1 MAGSRRSPGTA
12 ARTSATQD
20 GAPVGEADKGSGNSL
35 LGGCRVLDLGDLSG
49 AVCGRILAD
58 LGADVV
64 KVEPPG
70 GEADRLQPPF
80 VDDVE
85 NRERSIP
92 WLAANVNKRG
102 VTCDLGSPQGRDL
115 FARLAATARI
125 VVESF
130 PPGRVRDLGLEAVL
144 RDTIV
149 VSITPYG
156 QDGPLARVPAS
167 DLEVTAASG
176 SLWLAGEEGRPPV
189 RTTQPQS
196 PYWSGMYGAL
206 GALIALQSP
215 VAQRVDV
222 SAQAAMT
229 TVHPP
234 APVWWDIAREE
245 HGRTGP
251 FLLGRS
257 NVGSRFRNLWACADG
272 FVSFAIQGGPIGR
285 HTGRMLADWMA
296 EGGRVPAVIAAIDWD
311 RFDNTTLS
319 QPQVDALEAAIAPF
333 LRSLTKAEFFDEVVK
348 RKMLGYPVGDASDSL
363 ADPQLRARD
372 FWRTLSPA
380 AGLPPLPFPG
390 GFALFDG
397 ERPAVRRSAPGVG
410 EHNAEIYGE
419 AGVGPEELARLAA
432 AGVV

>member
-1 MAGSRRSPGTA
+1 
-12 ARTSATQD
+12 
-20 GAPVGEADKGSGNSL
+20 
-35 LGGCRVLDLGDLSG
+35 
-49 AVCGRILAD
+49 VCGRILAD
-58 LGADVV
+58 LGADVI

-70 GEADRLQPPF
+70 GEADRLRPPF
-80 VDDVE
+80 IGDVE

-102 VTCDLGSPQGRDL
+102 VTCDLTSSDGPAL

-130 PPGRVRDLGLEAVL
+130 PAGRLAELGLQDL
-144 RDTIV
+144 FRDAIV

-156 QDGPLARVPAS
+156 QDGPLARVPGS

-189 RTTQPQS
+189 RTSQPQS

-206 GALIALQSP
+206 GALIALQSR

-234 APVWWDIAREE
+234 APVWWDIARDE
-245 HGRTGP
+245 HARTGP

-285 HTGRMLADWMA
+285 HTGRMLAEWMA
-296 EGGRVPAVIAAIDWD
+296 ERGRVPAVIAAIDWD
-311 RFDNTTLS
+311 RFDNTRLS
-319 QPQVDALEAAIAPF
+319 QDQVDELEAAIAPF
-333 LRSLTKAEFFDEVVK
+333 LLSLTKAEFFDGVVK

-363 ADPQLRARD
+363 ADPQLSARD
-372 FWRTLSPA
+372 FWRQISPA
-380 AGLPPLPFPG
+380 EGLPPLPFPG

-397 ERPAVRRSAPGVG
+397 KRPEVRRPAPRVG
-410 EHNAEIYGE
+410 EHNGEIYAEVGVGPLELGRLRE
-419 AGVGPEELARLAA
+419 AGV
-432 AGVV
+432 V

>member
-12 ARTSATQD
+12 ARTDATQD
-20 GAPVGEADKGSGNSL
+20 RSL
-35 LGGCRVLDLGDLSG
+35 LGGHCRVLDLADLSG

-70 GEADRLQPPF
+70 GEPDRMQPPF
-80 VDDVE
+80 VGDVE
-85 NRERSIP
+85 NSSRSIP

-102 VTCDLGSPQGRDL
+102 VTCDLSSAAGRAL
-115 FARLAATARI
+115 FARLAASARI
-125 VVESF
+125 VIESF
-130 PPGRVRDLGLEAVL
+130 PPGRRAELGLDEIL

-156 QDGPLARVPAS
+156 QDGPLAGVPGS
-167 DLEVTAASG
+167 DLEVTAMSG
-176 SLWLAGEEGRPPV
+176 SLWLAGEAGRPPV
-189 RTTQPQS
+189 RTAQPQS

-206 GALIALQSP
+206 GALVALQSP

-285 HTGRMLADWMA
+285 HTGRMLAEWMA
-296 EGGRVPAVIAAIDWD
+296 ENGNVPAVVAAIDWD
-311 RFDNTTLS
+311 RFDNSTLS
-319 QPQVDALEAAIAPF
+319 QAQVDALETAIAPF
-333 LRSLTKAEFFDEVVK
+333 LRSLTKAEFFESVVK

-363 ADPQLRARD
+363 ADPQLAARD

-380 AGLPPLPFPG
+380 EGVPPLPFPG

-397 ERPAVRRSAPGVG
+397 ERPAVRRPAPGVG

-419 AGVGPEELARLAA
+419 AGVGAEELARLRAA
-432 AGVV
+432 AVV

>member
-1 MAGSRRSPGTA
+1 M
-12 ARTSATQD
+12 
-20 GAPVGEADKGSGNSL
+20 
-35 LGGCRVLDLGDLSG
+35 
-49 AVCGRILAD
+49 CGRILAD
-58 LGADVV
+58 LGADVI

-70 GEADRLQPPF
+70 GEADRLRPPF
-80 VDDVE
+80 IGDVE

-102 VTCDLGSPQGRDL
+102 VTCDLTSSDGPAL

-130 PPGRVRDLGLEAVL
+130 PAGRLAELGLQDL
-144 RDTIV
+144 FRDAIV

-156 QDGPLARVPAS
+156 QDGPLARVPGS

-189 RTTQPQS
+189 RTSQPQS

-206 GALIALQSP
+206 GALIALQSR

-234 APVWWDIAREE
+234 APVWWDIARDE
-245 HGRTGP
+245 HARTGP

-285 HTGRMLADWMA
+285 HTGRMLAEWMA
-296 EGGRVPAVIAAIDWD
+296 ERGRVPAVIAAIDWD
-311 RFDNTTLS
+311 RFDNTRLS
-319 QPQVDALEAAIAPF
+319 QDQVDELEAAIAPF
-333 LRSLTKAEFFDEVVK
+333 LLSLTKAEFFDGVVK

-363 ADPQLRARD
+363 ADPQLSARD
-372 FWRTLSPA
+372 FWRQISPA
-380 AGLPPLPFPG
+380 EGLPPLPFPG

-397 ERPAVRRSAPGVG
+397 KRPEVRRPAPRVG
-410 EHNAEIYGE
+410 EHNGEIYAE
-419 AGVGPEELARLAA
+419 VGVGPLELARLRE

>member
-1 MAGSRRSPGTA
+1 LA
-12 ARTSATQD
+12 
-20 GAPVGEADKGSGNSL
+20 NSL
-35 LGGCRVLDLGDLSG
+35 LGGCRVLDLADLSG

-70 GEADRLQPPF
+70 GEADRAQPPF
-80 VDDVE
+80 IEDFKSGD
-85 NRERSIP
+85 RSIP

-102 VTCDLGSPQGRDL
+102 VTCDLESAEGRAL
-115 FARLAATARI
+115 FARLAEPTRI

-130 PPGRVRDLGLEAVL
+130 APGRLAELGLDDIL
-144 RDTIV
+144 RKTIV

-156 QDGPLARVPAS
+156 QDGPLAGVPGS

-176 SLWLAGEEGRPPV
+176 SLWLAGEEGRAPV
-189 RTTQPQS
+189 RTSQPQS

-206 GALIALQSP
+206 GALVALQSP

-234 APVWWDIAREE
+234 APVWWDIARQE

-285 HTGRMLADWMA
+285 HTGRMLAEWMA
-296 EGGRVPAVIAAIDWD
+296 ERGPVPLVIAAIDWNV
-311 RFDNTTLS
+311 FDNTTLS
-319 QPQVDALEAAIAPF
+319 QAEVDQLEAAIAPF
-333 LRSLTKAEFFDEVVK
+333 LRALTKAEFFDAVVK
-348 RKMLGYPVGDASDSL
+348 RKMLGYPVGDACDSL
-363 ADPQLRARD
+363 ADPQLRVRD

-380 AGLPPLPFPG
+380 EGLPPLFFPG

-397 ERPAVRRSAPGVG
+397 QRPGVRRPAPRVG

-419 AGVGPEELARLAA
+419 AGVARDDLDRLRA

>member
-1 MAGSRRSPGTA
+1 M
-12 ARTSATQD
+12 
-20 GAPVGEADKGSGNSL
+20 
-35 LGGCRVLDLGDLSG
+35 DLADLSG

-70 GEADRLQPPF
+70 GEADRMQPPF
-80 VDDVE
+80 VGDVE
-85 NRERSIP
+85 NSTRSIP

-102 VTCDLGSPQGRDL
+102 VTCDLTSTEGRAL
-115 FARLAATARI
+115 FARLAAGARI
-125 VVESF
+125 VIESF
-130 PPGRVRDLGLEAVL
+130 APGRFAELGLDEIVRDA
-144 RDTIV
+144 IV

-156 QDGPLARVPAS
+156 QDGPLARVPGS

-176 SLWLAGEEGRPPV
+176 SLWLAGEEGRPPL
-189 RTTQPQS
+189 RTAQPQS

-206 GALIALQSP
+206 GALVALQSR

-285 HTGRMLADWMA
+285 HTGRMLAEWMA
-296 EGGRVPAVIAAIDWD
+296 ERGAVPAVIAAIDWTI
-311 RFDNTTLS
+311 FDNTTLS
-319 QPQVDALEAAIAPF
+319 QMQVDDLEAAIAPF
-333 LRSLTKAEFFDEVVK
+333 LRSLTKAEFFDGVVK
-348 RKMLGYPVGDASDSL
+348 RKMLGYPVSDASDSL
-363 ADPQLRARD
+363 TDPQLRARD

-380 AGLPPLPFPG
+380 EGLPPMPFPG

-397 ERPAVRRSAPGVG
+397 ERPAVRRPAPEVG

-419 AGVGPEELARLAA
+419 SGISSEELERLRA

>member
-1 MAGSRRSPGTA
+1 
-12 ARTSATQD
+12 
-20 GAPVGEADKGSGNSL
+20 
-35 LGGCRVLDLGDLSG
+35 
-49 AVCGRILAD
+49 VCGRILAD

-70 GEADRLQPPF
+70 GEPDRLQPPF
-80 VDDVE
+80 VGDVE
-85 NRERSIP
+85 NAERSIP
-92 WLAANVNKRG
+92 WIAANVNKRS
-102 VTCDLGSPQGRDL
+102 VTCDFGSVDGRAL
-115 FARLAATARI
+115 FARLVAKARI

-130 PPGRVRDLGLEAVL
+130 PPGRLAELGVEEVL
-144 RDTIV
+144 RETIV
-149 VSITPYG
+149 VSVTPYG

-189 RTTQPQS
+189 RTAQPQS

-206 GALIALQSP
+206 GALVALQSP
-215 VAQRVDV
+215 VAQHVDV

-245 HGRTGP
+245 HARTGP

-285 HTGRMLADWMA
+285 HTGRMLAEWMA
-296 EGGRVPAVIAAIDWD
+296 ERGAVPAVIAAIDWTI
-311 RFDNTTLS
+311 FDNTTLS
-319 QPQVDALEAAIAPF
+319 QAQVDELEAAIAPF
-333 LRSLTKAEFFDEVVK
+333 LRSLTKAEFFDGVVK

-372 FWRTLSPA
+372 FWRHISPA
-380 AGLPPLPFPG
+380 RGLPPLPFPG

-397 ERPAVRRSAPGVG
+397 KRPEVRRPAPSVG

-419 AGVGPEELARLAA
+419 VGVGARELARLRE
-432 AGVV
+432 AGVI

>member
-1 MAGSRRSPGTA
+1 
-12 ARTSATQD
+12 
-20 GAPVGEADKGSGNSL
+20 
-35 LGGCRVLDLGDLSG
+35 LDLADLTG

-70 GEADRLQPPF
+70 GEADRMQPPF
-80 VDDVE
+80 VGDVE
-85 NRERSIP
+85 NSTRSIP

-102 VTCDLGSPQGRDL
+102 VTCDLTSTEGRAL
-115 FARLAATARI
+115 FARLAAGARI
-125 VVESF
+125 VIESF
-130 PPGRVRDLGLEAVL
+130 APGRFAELGLDEIVRDA
-144 RDTIV
+144 IV

-156 QDGPLARVPAS
+156 QDGPLARVPGS

-176 SLWLAGEEGRPPV
+176 SLWLAGEEGRPPL
-189 RTTQPQS
+189 RTAQPQS

-206 GALIALQSP
+206 GALVALQSR

-285 HTGRMLADWMA
+285 HTGRMLAEWMA
-296 EGGRVPAVIAAIDWD
+296 ERGAVPAVIAAIDWTI
-311 RFDNTTLS
+311 FDNTALS
-319 QPQVDALEAAIAPF
+319 QAQVDELEAAIAPF
-333 LRSLTKAEFFDEVVK
+333 LRSLTKAEFFDGVVK
-348 RKMLGYPVGDASDSL
+348 RKMLGYPVSDASDSL
-363 ADPQLRARD
+363 TDPQLRARD

-380 AGLPPLPFPG
+380 EGLPPMPFPG

-397 ERPAVRRSAPGVG
+397 ERPAVRRPAPEVG

-419 AGVGPEELARLAA
+419 SGISSEELERLRA

>member
-1 MAGSRRSPGTA
+1 
-12 ARTSATQD
+12 
-20 GAPVGEADKGSGNSL
+20 
-35 LGGCRVLDLGDLSG
+35 
-49 AVCGRILAD
+49 VCGRILAD

-80 VDDVE
+80 VGDVE

-102 VTCDLGSPQGRDL
+102 ATCDLGSVDGRAL
-115 FARLAATARI
+115 FGRLAAKARI

-130 PPGRVRDLGLEAVL
+130 PPGRLAELGLNELL
-144 RDTIV
+144 RDAIV

-189 RTTQPQS
+189 RTAQPQS

-206 GALIALQSP
+206 GALVALQSP

-245 HGRTGP
+245 HARTGP

-285 HTGRMLADWMA
+285 HTGRMLAEWMA
-296 EGGRVPAVIAAIDWD
+296 ERGEVPAVIAAVDWTT
-311 RFDNTTLS
+311 FDNTTLS
-319 QPQVDALEAAIAPF
+319 QPQVDELEAAIAPF
-333 LRSLTKAEFFDEVVK
+333 LRSLTKAEFFDGVVK

-372 FWRTLSPA
+372 FWRHISPA
-380 AGLPPLPFPG
+380 RGLPPLPFPG

-397 ERPAVRRSAPGVG
+397 KRPEVRRPAPSVG

-419 AGVGPEELARLAA
+419 VGIGVRELARLRE

>member
-12 ARTSATQD
+12 ARTNATQD
-20 GAPVGEADKGSGNSL
+20 RSL
-35 LGGCRVLDLGDLSG
+35 LGGHCRVLDLADLSG
-49 AVCGRILAD
+49 AVSGRILAD

-70 GEADRLQPPF
+70 GEPDRAQPPF
-80 VDDVE
+80 VGDVE
-85 NRERSIP
+85 NSSRSIP

-102 VTCDLGSPQGRDL
+102 VTCDLTSAAGRAL
-115 FARLAATARI
+115 FARLAASARI
-125 VVESF
+125 VIESF
-130 PPGRVRDLGLEAVL
+130 PPGRRAELGLDEIL

-156 QDGPLARVPAS
+156 QDGPLAGVPGS
-167 DLEVTAASG
+167 DLEVTAMSG
-176 SLWLAGEEGRPPV
+176 SLWLAGEAGRPPV
-189 RTTQPQS
+189 RTAQPQS

-206 GALIALQSP
+206 GALVALQSP
-215 VAQRVDV
+215 VAQLVDV

-285 HTGRMLADWMA
+285 HTGRMLAEWMA
-296 EGGRVPAVIAAIDWD
+296 ENGNVPAVVAAIDWD
-311 RFDNTTLS
+311 RFDNSTLS
-319 QPQVDALEAAIAPF
+319 QAQVDALETAIAPF
-333 LRSLTKAEFFDEVVK
+333 LRSLTKAEFFESVVK

-363 ADPQLRARD
+363 ADPQLAARD

-380 AGLPPLPFPG
+380 EGVPPLPFPG

-397 ERPAVRRSAPGVG
+397 ERPAVRRPAPGVG

-419 AGVGPEELARLAA
+419 AGVGAEELARLRAA
-432 AGVV
+432 AVV

>member
-12 ARTSATQD
+12 ARTNATQD
-20 GAPVGEADKGSGNSL
+20 HSL
-35 LGGCRVLDLGDLSG
+35 LGGDCRVLDLADLSG

-70 GEADRLQPPF
+70 GEPDRMQPPF
-80 VDDVE
+80 VGDVE
-85 NRERSIP
+85 NSARSIP

-102 VTCDLGSPQGRDL
+102 VTCDLTSAEGRAL
-115 FARLAATARI
+115 FRRLAATARI

-130 PPGRVRDLGLEAVL
+130 APARLVELGLDDAL

-156 QDGPLARVPAS
+156 QDGPLADVPGS

-206 GALIALQSP
+206 GALVALQSP

-285 HTGRMLADWMA
+285 HTGRMLAAWMA
-296 EGGRVPAVIAAIDWD
+296 ERGSVPALIAAIDWD
-311 RFDNTTLS
+311 RFDNSILS
-319 QPQVDALEAAIAPF
+319 QSQVDALEAAIAPF
-333 LRSLTKAEFFDEVVK
+333 LAHLTKAEFFEGVVK

-372 FWRTLSPA
+372 FWSALSPA
-380 AGLPPLPFPG
+380 EGLPPLPFPG

-397 ERPAVRRSAPGVG
+397 ERPAVRRPAPGVG
-410 EHNAEIYGE
+410 EHNTEIYGE
-419 AGVGPEELARLAA
+419 AGVGPDELARLRAE
-432 AGVV
+432 GVV

>member
-12 ARTSATQD
+12 ARTNTTPD
-20 GAPVGEADKGSGNSL
+20 RSL
-35 LGGCRVLDLGDLSG
+35 LGGCRVLDLADLSG
-49 AVCGRILAD
+49 AVCARILAD

-85 NRERSIP
+85 NSERSIP

-102 VTCDLGSPQGRDL
+102 VTCDLGSPEGRSL
-115 FARLAATARI
+115 VAKLAATARI

-130 PPGRVRDLGLEAVL
+130 PPGRLGELGLDEIL
-144 RDTIV
+144 HHTIV

-156 QDGPLARVPAS
+156 QDGPLARVPGS
-167 DLEVTAASG
+167 DLEITAASG
-176 SLWLAGEEGRPPV
+176 SLWLAGEEGRAPV

-206 GALIALQSP
+206 GALVALQAP

-234 APVWWDIAREE
+234 AAVWWDIAHQD

-285 HTGRMLADWMA
+285 HTGRMLAAWMA
-296 EGGRVPAVIAAIDWD
+296 ERGSVPPIIAAIEWD

-319 QPQVDALEAAIAPF
+319 QAEVDELEAAIAPF
-333 LRSLTKAEFFDEVVK
+333 LGSLTKAEFFDGVVT
-348 RKMLGYPVGDASDSL
+348 RKMLGYPVSDASDSL

-372 FWRTLSPA
+372 FWHSLSPA
-380 AGLPPLPFPG
+380 EGLPPLPFPG

-397 ERPAVRRSAPGVG
+397 ERPEVRRRAPRVG

-419 AGVGPEELARLAA
+419 AGIGGDELARLRT
-432 AGVV
+432 AGIV

>member
-1 MAGSRRSPGTA
+1 M
-12 ARTSATQD
+12 
-20 GAPVGEADKGSGNSL
+20 
-35 LGGCRVLDLGDLSG
+35 
-49 AVCGRILAD
+49 CGRILAD

-64 KVEPPG
+64 KVEPRG
-70 GEADRLQPPF
+70 GEADRLRPPF
-80 VDDVE
+80 VGDVE
-85 NRERSIP
+85 NSERSIP

-102 VTCDLGSPQGRDL
+102 VTCDLGSSEGRAL
-115 FARLAATARI
+115 FARLATKARI

-130 PPGRVRDLGLEAVL
+130 PPGRFGELGLNELL
-144 RDTIV
+144 RDAIV

-156 QDGPLARVPAS
+156 QSGPLARVPAS

-189 RTTQPQS
+189 RTAQPQS

-206 GALIALQSP
+206 GALVALQSP

-222 SAQAAMT
+222 SAQAAMA

-234 APVWWDIAREE
+234 ATLWWDIAREE
-245 HGRTGP
+245 HRRTGP

-272 FVSFAIQGGPIGR
+272 YVSFAIQGGPIGR
-285 HTGRMLADWMA
+285 HTGRMLAEWMA
-296 EGGRVPAVIAAIDWD
+296 ERGTVPAVIAAIDWE
-311 RFDNTTLS
+311 RFDNTRLT
-319 QPQVDALEAAIAPF
+319 QAEVDELEAAIAPF
-333 LRSLTKAEFFDEVVK
+333 LLSLTKAEFFDTVVR

-372 FWRTLSPA
+372 FWQMLSPA
-380 AGLPPLPFPG
+380 EGLAPLPFPG

-397 ERPAVRRSAPGVG
+397 QRPAVRRPAPRVG
-410 EHNAEIYGE
+410 QHNAEIYRE
-419 AGVGPEELARLAA
+419 AGVAPDELARLRA

>member
-1 MAGSRRSPGTA
+1 M
-12 ARTSATQD
+12 
-20 GAPVGEADKGSGNSL
+20 
-35 LGGCRVLDLGDLSG
+35 
-49 AVCGRILAD
+49 CGRILAD

-64 KVEPPG
+64 KIEPPG
-70 GEADRLQPPF
+70 GEADRMQPPF
-80 VDDVE
+80 VGDFE
-85 NRERSIP
+85 NSERSIP

-102 VTCDLGSPQGRDL
+102 VTCDLGSPDGRAL
-115 FARLAATARI
+115 FALLCANARI

-130 PPGRVRDLGLEAVL
+130 APGRLRELGLDGVL
-144 RDTIV
+144 GDNIV

-156 QDGPLARVPAS
+156 QDGPLAGVPGS

-189 RTTQPQS
+189 RTAQPQS

-206 GALIALQSP
+206 GALVALQSP

-234 APVWWDIAREE
+234 APVWWDIAHEE

-285 HTGRMLADWMA
+285 HTGRMLTQWMA
-296 EGGRVPAVIAAIDWD
+296 ESGGVPAVIAAIDWD
-311 RFDNTTLS
+311 RFDNSTLS
-319 QPQVDALEAAIAPF
+319 QQQVDELEAAIAPF
-333 LRSLTKAEFFDEVVK
+333 LRSLTKGEFFDEVVK

-363 ADPQLRARD
+363 ADPQLLARD
-372 FWRTLSPA
+372 FWRSISP
-380 AGLPPLPFPG
+380 GEELPALPFPG

-397 ERPAVRRSAPGVG
+397 ERPKVKRPAPRVG

-419 AGVGPEELARLAA
+419 VGVGPRELERLRA

>member
-1 MAGSRRSPGTA
+1 M
-12 ARTSATQD
+12 
-20 GAPVGEADKGSGNSL
+20 
-35 LGGCRVLDLGDLSG
+35 
-49 AVCGRILAD
+49 CGRILGD

-64 KVEPPG
+64 KLEPPG

-80 VDDVE
+80 VGDVE

-102 VTCDLGSPQGRDL
+102 VTCDLGSTDGRAL
-115 FARLAATARI
+115 FARLAAKARI

-130 PPGRVRDLGLEAVL
+130 APGRLGELGLDAVL

-189 RTTQPQS
+189 RTGQPQS

-206 GALIALQSP
+206 GALVALQSP

-234 APVWWDIAREE
+234 APVWWDIARDE
-245 HGRTGP
+245 HARTGP

-285 HTGRMLADWMA
+285 HTGRMLAEWMA
-296 EGGRVPAVIAAIDWD
+296 ERGTVPAVIAAVDWD
-311 RFDNTTLS
+311 RFDNTLLS
-319 QPQVDALEAAIAPF
+319 QPQVDELEAAIAPF
-333 LRSLTKAEFFDEVVK
+333 LRSLSKAEFFDGVVK

-372 FWRTLSPA
+372 FWRQLSPA
-380 AGLPPLPFPG
+380 EGLPPLPFPG

-397 ERPAVRRSAPGVG
+397 KRPEVRRPAPRVG
-410 EHNAEIYGE
+410 EHNVEIYGE
-419 AGVGPEELARLAA
+419 VGIGVHEVARFRE

>member
-1 MAGSRRSPGTA
+1 M
-12 ARTSATQD
+12 
-20 GAPVGEADKGSGNSL
+20 
-35 LGGCRVLDLGDLSG
+35 
-49 AVCGRILAD
+49 CGRILAD

-70 GEADRLQPPF
+70 GEADRLRPPF
-80 VDDVE
+80 LADLGDDVE
-85 NRERSIP
+85 NGERSIP

-102 VTCDLGSPQGRDL
+102 VTCDLGSADGRSL
-115 FARLAATARI
+115 FARLASSARI
-125 VVESF
+125 IVESA
-130 PPGRVRDLGLEAVL
+130 PAGRMRELGLDGAL
-144 RDTIV
+144 RDAIV

-156 QDGPLARVPAS
+156 QDGPLAGVPGS

-176 SLWLAGEEGRPPV
+176 SLWLAGEEGRAPV

-206 GALIALQSP
+206 GALVALQAP
-215 VAQRVDV
+215 AAQRVDV

-257 NVGSRFRNLWACADG
+257 NVGSRFRNLWECADG

-285 HTGRMLADWMA
+285 HTGRMLVEWMA
-296 EGGRVPAVIAAIDWD
+296 ERGMASPALAAIDWD
-311 RFDNTTLS
+311 RFDNSRLT
-319 QPQVDALEAAIAPF
+319 QAQVDELEAGIAPF
-333 LRSLTKAEFFDEVVK
+333 LRTLTKTEFFSGVVK

-372 FWRTLSPA
+372 FWRTFAPIDGVPA
-380 AGLPPLPFPG
+380 LPFPG

-397 ERPAVRRSAPGVG
+397 ERPALRRPAPRVG
-410 EHNAEIYGE
+410 EHNAEVYSE
-419 AGVGPEELARLAA
+419 VGVGTADLSRLRA
-432 AGVV
+432 AGTI

>member
-1 MAGSRRSPGTA
+1 M
-12 ARTSATQD
+12 
-20 GAPVGEADKGSGNSL
+20 
-35 LGGCRVLDLGDLSG
+35 
-49 AVCGRILAD
+49 CGRILAD

-80 VDDVE
+80 IGDVQ
-85 NRERSIP
+85 NHERSIP

-102 VTCDLGSPQGRDL
+102 ITCDLGSPEGRGL
-115 FARLAATARI
+115 FRRLASAARI
-125 VVESF
+125 VVESAA
-130 PPGRVRDLGLEAVL
+130 PGRLKALGLEAAL
-144 RDTIV
+144 GGTIV

-156 QDGPLARVPAS
+156 QDGPLAGVLAS

-189 RTTQPQS
+189 RTAQPQS

-206 GALIALQSP
+206 GALVALQSSP
-215 VAQRVDV
+215 PQRVDV

-285 HTGRMLADWMA
+285 HTGRMLVEWMA
-296 EGGRVPAVIAAIDWD
+296 EQGTVPSVIATVDWD
-311 RFDNTTLS
+311 RFDNTTLT
-319 QPQVDALEAAIAPF
+319 QAQVDELEAAIAPF
-333 LRSLTKAEFFDEVVK
+333 LRSLTKAEFFRAVVK

-372 FWRTLSPA
+372 FWQSLSPA
-380 AGLPPLPFPG
+380 EGLAPLPFPG

-397 ERPAVRRSAPGVG
+397 ERPPVIRPAPRVG
-410 EHNAEIYGE
+410 EHNAEVYAE
-419 AGVGPEELARLAA
+419 AGVGRDELARLRV
-432 AGVV
+432 AGSV

>member
-1 MAGSRRSPGTA
+1 LA
-12 ARTSATQD
+12 
-20 GAPVGEADKGSGNSL
+20 NSL
-35 LGGCRVLDLGDLSG
+35 LGGCRVLDLADLSG

-70 GEADRLQPPF
+70 GEADRAQPPF
-80 VDDVE
+80 IEDFKSGD
-85 NRERSIP
+85 RSIP

-102 VTCDLGSPQGRDL
+102 VTCDLESAEGRAL
-115 FARLAATARI
+115 FARLAQSTRI

-130 PPGRVRDLGLEAVL
+130 APGRLRELGLDDIL
-144 RDTIV
+144 RETIV

-156 QDGPLARVPAS
+156 QDGPLAGVPGS

-189 RTTQPQS
+189 RTSQPQS

-206 GALIALQSP
+206 GALVALQSP

-234 APVWWDIAREE
+234 APVWWDIARQE

-285 HTGRMLADWMA
+285 HTGRMLAEWMA
-296 EGGRVPAVIAAIDWD
+296 ERGPVPLVIAAIDWNV
-311 RFDNTTLS
+311 FDNTTLS
-319 QPQVDALEAAIAPF
+319 QAEVDELEAAIAPF
-333 LRSLTKAEFFDEVVK
+333 LRALTKAEFFDAVVK
-348 RKMLGYPVGDASDSL
+348 RKMLGYPVGDACDSL

-372 FWRTLSPA
+372 FWRSLSPA
-380 AGLPPLPFPG
+380 EGLPPLFFPG

-397 ERPAVRRSAPGVG
+397 QRPGVRRPAPRVG
-410 EHNAEIYGE
+410 EHNAEVYGE
-419 AGVGPEELARLAA
+419 AGVARDDLERLRA

>member
-1 MAGSRRSPGTA
+1 
-12 ARTSATQD
+12 
-20 GAPVGEADKGSGNSL
+20 
-35 LGGCRVLDLGDLSG
+35 
-49 AVCGRILAD
+49 VCGRILAD

-70 GEADRLQPPF
+70 GEADRMQPPF
-80 VDDVE
+80 VGDLE
-85 NRERSIP
+85 NSTRSIP

-102 VTCDLGSPQGRDL
+102 VTCDLRSPDGRAL
-115 FARLAATARI
+115 FARLAAAARI
-125 VVESF
+125 LVESF
-130 PPGRVRDLGLEAVL
+130 APGRLAELGLGDIL

-149 VSITPYG
+149 VSITPFG
-156 QDGPLARVPAS
+156 QDGPLAGVPAS

-206 GALIALQSP
+206 GALVALQSP

-234 APVWWDIAREE
+234 APVWWDIAHEE

-285 HTGRMLADWMA
+285 HTGRMLVEWMA
-296 EGGRVPAVIAAIDWD
+296 EGGSVPAVLAAIDWE
-311 RFDNTTLS
+311 RFDNSTLS
-319 QPQVDALEAAIAPF
+319 QGQVDALETAIAPF
-333 LRSLTKAEFFDEVVK
+333 LAHLTKAEFFEGVVK

-372 FWRTLSPA
+372 FWRTFSPA
-380 AGLPPLPFPG
+380 EGLPPLPFPG

-397 ERPAVRRSAPGVG
+397 ERPGVRRPAPGVG
-410 EHNAEIYGE
+410 EHNVEIYAE
-419 AGVGPEELARLAA
+419 AGVDPDELARLRG

>member
-1 MAGSRRSPGTA
+1 
-12 ARTSATQD
+12 
-20 GAPVGEADKGSGNSL
+20 
-35 LGGCRVLDLGDLSG
+35 VLDLADLRG

-80 VDDVE
+80 VGDVE
-85 NRERSIP
+85 NGERSIP

-102 VTCDLGSPQGRDL
+102 VTCDLGSMEGRAL
-115 FARLAATARI
+115 FARLAAMARI

-130 PPGRVRDLGLEAVL
+130 APGRLRDLGLEDAL

-156 QDGPLARVPAS
+156 QDGPLASVPGS

-176 SLWLAGEEGRPPV
+176 SLWLAGEEGRAPV
-189 RTTQPQS
+189 RTAQPQS

-206 GALIALQSP
+206 GALVALQSP

-234 APVWWDIAREE
+234 APVWWDIARQD

-257 NVGSRFRNLWACADG
+257 NVGSRFRNLWTCADG

-285 HTGRMLADWMA
+285 HTGRMLSEWMA
-296 EGGRVPAVIAAIDWD
+296 ERGKVPPAVAAIDWKT
-311 RFDNTTLS
+311 FDNTTLS
-319 QPQVDALEAAIAPF
+319 QAQVDELETAIAPF

-348 RKMLGYPVGDASDSL
+348 RKMLGYPVSDASDSL
-363 ADPQLRARD
+363 ADPQLAARD
-372 FWRTLSPA
+372 FWRSLSPA
-380 AGLPPLPFPG
+380 EGLLPLPFPG

-397 ERPAVRRSAPGVG
+397 ERPVVRRAAPHVG
-410 EHNAEIYGE
+410 EHNAAIYAE
-419 AGVGPEELARLAA
+419 VGVGPDDLARLRRARA
-432 AGVV
+432 V

>member
-1 MAGSRRSPGTA
+1 M
-12 ARTSATQD
+12 
-20 GAPVGEADKGSGNSL
+20 
-35 LGGCRVLDLGDLSG
+35 
-49 AVCGRILAD
+49 CGRILAD

-64 KVEPPG
+64 KIEPPG
-70 GEADRLQPPF
+70 GEADRMQPPF
-80 VDDVE
+80 VGDVE
-85 NRERSIP
+85 NSERSIP

-102 VTCDLGSPQGRDL
+102 VTCDLGSPDGRAL
-115 FARLAATARI
+115 FALLCANARI

-130 PPGRVRDLGLEAVL
+130 APGRFSELGLGDVL

-149 VSITPYG
+149 VSITPFG
-156 QDGPLARVPAS
+156 QDGPLAGVPAS

-206 GALIALQSP
+206 GALVALQSP

-234 APVWWDIAREE
+234 APVWWDIAHEE

-285 HTGRMLADWMA
+285 HTGRMLTEWMA
-296 EGGRVPAVIAAIDWD
+296 EGGSVPAVIAEIDWE
-311 RFDNTTLS
+311 RFDNSTLS
-319 QPQVDALEAAIAPF
+319 QAQVDALETAIAPF
-333 LRSLTKAEFFDEVVK
+333 LRSLTKAEFFEGVVK

-372 FWRTLSPA
+372 FWRTFSPA
-380 AGLPPLPFPG
+380 EGLPPLPFPG

-397 ERPAVRRSAPGVG
+397 ERPAVRRPAPGVG
-410 EHNAEIYGE
+410 EHNAEIYSE
-419 AGVGPEELARLAA
+419 TGVGRDELARLRAV
-432 AGVV
+432 GVV

>member
-1 MAGSRRSPGTA
+1 
-12 ARTSATQD
+12 
-20 GAPVGEADKGSGNSL
+20 
-35 LGGCRVLDLGDLSG
+35 
-49 AVCGRILAD
+49 VCGRILAD

-70 GEADRLQPPF
+70 GEADRMQPPF
-80 VDDVE
+80 IGDVE
-85 NRERSIP
+85 NSARSIP

-102 VTCDLGSPQGRDL
+102 VTCDLNSHEGRAL
-115 FARLAATARI
+115 FAKLAATARV

-130 PPGRVRDLGLEAVL
+130 APGRLRELGLEAAL
-144 RDTIV
+144 RDAIV

-156 QDGPLARVPAS
+156 QDGPLAGLPGS

-189 RTTQPQS
+189 RTAQPQS

-206 GALIALQSP
+206 GALVAMQS
-215 VAQRVDV
+215 ATSQRVDV

-234 APVWWDIAREE
+234 APVWWDIAGAE

-257 NVGSRFRNLWACADG
+257 NVGSRFRNLWPCADG

-285 HTGRMLADWMA
+285 HTGRMLAEWMS
-296 EGGRVPAVIAAIDWD
+296 ETGSVPAVIAAIDWD
-311 RFDNTTLS
+311 RFDNSTLA
-319 QPQVDALEAAIAPF
+319 QAEVDELEAAIAPF
-333 LRSLTKAEFFDEVVK
+333 LARLTKSEFFDEVVK

-380 AGLPPLPFPG
+380 EGLPPLPFPG

-397 ERPAVRRSAPGVG
+397 RRPEVRRPAPGIG

-419 AGVGPEELARLAA
+419 VGVGGDELERLAA
-432 AGVV
+432 AGIV

>member
-1 MAGSRRSPGTA
+1 MRRCRTATRAASCGRCTRSTASTRRSGSTTPRSRARRRSCTAGSRRSPGTA
-12 ARTSATQD
+12 ASDNATQ
-20 GAPVGEADKGSGNSL
+20 ARVPVGEADGEWASRNSL
-35 LGGCRVLDLGDLSG
+35 LGGCRVLDLADLSG

-85 NRERSIP
+85 NSERSIP

-102 VTCDLGSPQGRDL
+102 ITCDLGSPDGRAL
-115 FARLAATARI
+115 FARLVATARI

-130 PPGRVRDLGLEAVL
+130 RPGRLRELDLEQIL

-156 QDGPLARVPAS
+156 QDGPLAGVLGS

-176 SLWLAGEEGRPPV
+176 SLWLAGEEGRPPL
-189 RTTQPQS
+189 RTAQPQS

-206 GALIALQSP
+206 GALVALQSP
-215 VAQRVDV
+215 TAQRVDV

-234 APVWWDIAREE
+234 APVWWDIAHEE
-245 HGRTGP
+245 HRRTGP

-285 HTGRMLADWMA
+285 HTGRMLVEWMA
-296 EGGRVPAVIAAIDWD
+296 ERGTVPSALAAIEWELL
-311 RFDNTTLS
+311 DNSRLTQS
-319 QPQVDALEAAIAPF
+319 QVDELEAAIGPF
-333 LRSLTKAEFFDEVVK
+333 LRSLTKAEFF
-348 RKMLGYPVGDASDSL
+348 
-363 ADPQLRARD
+363 
-372 FWRTLSPA
+372 
-380 AGLPPLPFPG
+380 
-390 GFALFDG
+390 
-397 ERPAVRRSAPGVG
+397 
-410 EHNAEIYGE
+410 
-419 AGVGPEELARLAA
+419 
-432 AGVV
+432 

>member
-1 MAGSRRSPGTA
+1 
-12 ARTSATQD
+12 
-20 GAPVGEADKGSGNSL
+20 
-35 LGGCRVLDLGDLSG
+35 
-49 AVCGRILAD
+49 VCGRILGD

-64 KVEPPG
+64 KLEPPG

-80 VDDVE
+80 VGDVE

-102 VTCDLGSPQGRDL
+102 VTCDLGSTDGRAL
-115 FARLAATARI
+115 FARLAAKARI

-130 PPGRVRDLGLEAVL
+130 APGRLGELGLDAVL

-189 RTTQPQS
+189 RTGQPQS

-206 GALIALQSP
+206 GALVALQSP

-234 APVWWDIAREE
+234 APVWWDIAGDE
-245 HGRTGP
+245 HARTGP

-285 HTGRMLADWMA
+285 HTGRMLAEWMA
-296 EGGRVPAVIAAIDWD
+296 ERGTVPAVIAAVDWD
-311 RFDNTTLS
+311 RFDNTLLS
-319 QPQVDALEAAIAPF
+319 QPQVDELEAAIAPF
-333 LRSLTKAEFFDEVVK
+333 LRSLSKAEFFDGVVK

-372 FWRTLSPA
+372 FWRHLSPA
-380 AGLPPLPFPG
+380 EGLPPLPFPG

-397 ERPAVRRSAPGVG
+397 KRPEVRRPAPRVG
-410 EHNAEIYGE
+410 EHNVEIYGE
-419 AGVGPEELARLAA
+419 VGIGVHEVARFRE

>member
-1 MAGSRRSPGTA
+1 
-12 ARTSATQD
+12 
-20 GAPVGEADKGSGNSL
+20 
-35 LGGCRVLDLGDLSG
+35 
-49 AVCGRILAD
+49 
-58 LGADVV
+58 
-64 KVEPPG
+64 
-70 GEADRLQPPF
+70 
-80 VDDVE
+80 
-85 NRERSIP
+85 
-92 WLAANVNKRG
+92 RG
-102 VTCDLGSPQGRDL
+102 ITCDLKSTEGRAL
-115 FARLAATARI
+115 FAGLATGARI
-125 VVESF
+125 VIESF
-130 PPGRVRDLGLEAVL
+130 APGRFAELGLDEIVRDA
-144 RDTIV
+144 IV

-156 QDGPLARVPAS
+156 QDGPLARVPGS

-176 SLWLAGEEGRPPV
+176 SLWLAGEEGRPPL
-189 RTTQPQS
+189 RTAQPQS

-206 GALIALQSP
+206 GALVALQSS

-272 FVSFAIQGGPIGR
+272 FVSLAIQGGPIGR
-285 HTGRMLADWMA
+285 HPGRMLAEWMA
-296 EGGRVPAVIAAIDWD
+296 ERGAVPAVIAAIDWTI
-311 RFDNTTLS
+311 FDNSTLS
-319 QPQVDALEAAIAPF
+319 QAQVDDLEAAIAPF
-333 LRSLTKAEFFDEVVK
+333 LRSLTKAEFFDGVVK
-348 RKMLGYPVGDASDSL
+348 RKMLGYPVSDASDSL

-380 AGLPPLPFPG
+380 EGLPPMPFPG

-397 ERPAVRRSAPGVG
+397 ERPAVRRPAPGVG
-410 EHNAEIYGE
+410 EHNAEIYRECGVSSGE
-419 AGVGPEELARLAA
+419 LERLRA